1 MEKINKDHFRILWH
15 LQKKQPWLTNEKE
28 SEALDVLLLDEC
40 SDGESQKLIIELLD
54 RFQYL
59 SNDSFKDMLYAI
71 TEDIVTDPEL
81 EDFNT
86 QLVAM
91 ATDRKSDSSQL
102 ILYGL
107 KSILEKYDWREHL
120 TVNRFGLVWD
130 TYKKSSAH
138 KNVVLIDE
146 FVGSG
151 DTVINHI
158 EHIEKVFRE
167 KEITD
172 FSIQVKVIVATK
184 YGYDRVRDRGIKIDA
199 QVQLLKGISDNYSG
213 KICESMKKLM
223 LNLESLLLPKYKE
236 KEMPSF
242 GKGAAEALYAREE
255 GNTPNNV
262 FPIFWW
268 PYYKGNKQRQTLLTR
283 AMSDG

>member
-1 MEKINKDHFRILWH
+1 MEKLDKECFQILWDI
-15 LQKKQPWLTNEKE
+15 QKEQPWIANTRE
-28 SEALDVLLLDEC
+28 SEAVLALLFDEC
-40 SDGESQKLIIELLD
+40 PDGESQKLIIELLN
-54 RFQYL
+54 RFKYL
-59 SNDSFKDMLYAI
+59 SNEDFKDMLHAI

-102 ILYGL
+102 VLYAL
-107 KSILEKYDWREHL
+107 KSILEDYGWREHL

-130 TYKKSSAH
+130 TYKHSRDH
-138 KNVVLIDE
+138 KNVVLLDE
-146 FVGSG
+146 FIGSG

-158 EHIEKVFRE
+158 DHIENIFKE
-167 KEITD
+167 KGVTD

-184 YGYDRVRDRGIKIDA
+184 HGYDRVIDRGVKINA
-199 QVQLLKGISDNYSG
+199 QVQLSKGITDFYSG
-213 KICESMKKLM
+213 MIRESMKNMM
-223 LNLESLLLPKYKE
+223 LKLESLLLPAYKE
-236 KEMPSF
+236 KPMPSF

-268 PYYKGNKQRQTLLTR
+268 PYYKDHSHRNTLLTR
-283 AMSDG
+283 AMSDA